1 MPELPPLPIPRYACA
16 HARIRFGANRLIP
29 ELPGSWAPLL
39 QNELSCEYFV
49 ELRRFVETERRA
61 HEVFPPVEDT
71 FAALRLTPPDAVR
84 VVILGQDPYHG
95 HGQAHGLSFSVRRG
109 TALPPSLRNIYR
121 ELHDDLGLEPAATGD
136 LTAWARQG
144 VLLLNTGLTVRANAA
159 NSHAGAGWEPF
170 TDRIL
175 RAIAVQRPGAVFILW
190 GNAARAKRRL
200 LEASS
205 QVIESPHPSPLS
217 AYRGFFGSRPFSRCN
232 EALIGSNLEPIDW
245 APEQPA

>member
-1 MPELPPLPIPRYACA
+1 MPPPPIPGYACV
-16 HARIRFGANRLIP
+16 HEWVRCGASRLIP
-29 ELPGSWAPLL
+29 ELPDSWAPLL
-39 QNELSCEYFV
+39 QDELNRAYFV
-49 ELRRFVETERRA
+49 ELRRFVETERRI

-71 FAALRLTPPDAVR
+71 FTALRLTPPDTVR

-95 HGQAHGLSFSVRRG
+95 QGQAHGLSFSVRRG

-121 ELHDDLGLEPAATGD
+121 ELRDDLGVDVPATGD

-159 NSHAGAGWEPF
+159 NSHAGVGWEQF
-170 TDRIL
+170 TDRVL
-175 RAIAVQRPGAVFILW
+175 RTVALRRPGAVFMLW
-190 GNAARAKRRL
+190 GNAARAKRHL
-200 LEASS
+200 LEQSS
-205 QVIESPHPSPLS
+205 HVIESAHPSPLS